1 MASPRPRQSSF
12 KKRQPVNRQISA
24 SKVRLISE
32 SGEQLGIVAI
42 EEAMKKASAASLDLV
57 QLASDSD
64 HPVCKLM
71 DYGKHLFDKKKQ
83 KSASRK
89 KQKRTQVKE
98 IKFRP
103 GTEENDY
110 KIKLKSIMRFI
121 QDGDKAKITMRFRGR
136 EMAHQNLGFGGG
148 ELLKRIETDLTDQAV
163 VEQEPQSEG
172 RQLVMVMSPAKKK
185 N

>member
-1 MASPRPRQSSF
+1 M
-12 KKRQPVNRQISA
+12 
-24 SKVRLISE
+24 
-32 SGEQLGIVAI
+32 GIVAI
-42 EEAMKKASAASLDLV
+42 EEAMKKATAASLDLV
-57 QLASDSD
+57 QLANDSE

-83 KSASRK
+83 KSASKK
-89 KQKRTQVKE
+89 KQKRTQIKE

-110 KIKLKSIMRFI
+110 QIKLKSITRFI

-136 EMAHQNLGFGGG
+136 EMMHQDLGL
-148 ELLKRIETDLTDQAV
+148 ELLKRIETDLSDQAV

-172 RQLVMVMSPAKKK
+172 RQLVMVMSPAKRK

>member
-1 MASPRPRQSSF
+1 
-12 KKRQPVNRQISA
+12 
-24 SKVRLISE
+24 
-32 SGEQLGIVAI
+32 
-42 EEAMKKASAASLDLV
+42 MKKASAASLDLV
-57 QLASDSD
+57 QLANDSD

-136 EMAHQNLGFGGG
+136 EMAHQNLGF
-148 ELLKRIETDLTDQAV
+148 ELLKRIETDLSDQAV

>member
-1 MASPRPRQSSF
+1 
-12 KKRQPVNRQISA
+12 
-24 SKVRLISE
+24 
-32 SGEQLGIVAI
+32 
-42 EEAMKKASAASLDLV
+42 MKKASAASLDLV
-57 QLASDSD
+57 QLANDSE

-83 KSASRK
+83 KSASKK
-89 KQKRTQVKE
+89 KQKRTQLKE

-110 KIKLKSIMRFI
+110 QIKLKSITRFI

-136 EMAHQNLGFGGG
+136 EMAHQNLGF
-148 ELLKRIETDLTDQAV
+148 ELLKRIEADLSDQAI

-172 RQLVMVMSPAKKK
+172 RQLVMVMSPLKKK

>member
-1 MASPRPRQSSF
+1 
-12 KKRQPVNRQISA
+12 
-24 SKVRLISE
+24 
-32 SGEQLGIVAI
+32 
-42 EEAMKKASAASLDLV
+42 MKKASATKLDLV
-57 QLASDSD
+57 QLANDSD

-83 KSASRK
+83 KSASKK

-136 EMAHQNLGFGGG
+136 EMAHQNLGF
-148 ELLKRIETDLTDQAV
+148 ELLKRIETDLSDQAV

>member
-1 MASPRPRQSSF
+1 
-12 KKRQPVNRQISA
+12 
-24 SKVRLISE
+24 
-32 SGEQLGIVAI
+32 
-42 EEAMKKASAASLDLV
+42 MKKASAASLDLV
-57 QLASDSD
+57 QLANDSD

-83 KSASRK
+83 KSASKK

-136 EMAHQNLGFGGG
+136 EMAHQGLGF
-148 ELLKRIETDLTDQAV
+148 ELLKRIEADLSDQAV
-163 VEQEPQSEG
+163 VEQEPQSE
-172 RQLVMVMSPAKKK
+172 
-185 N
+185 

>member
-1 MASPRPRQSSF
+1 
-12 KKRQPVNRQISA
+12 
-24 SKVRLISE
+24 
-32 SGEQLGIVAI
+32 
-42 EEAMKKASAASLDLV
+42 MKKASAASLDLV
-57 QLASDSD
+57 QLANDSE

-83 KSASRK
+83 KSASKK
-89 KQKRTQVKE
+89 KQKRTQIKE
-98 IKFRP
+98 VKFRP

-110 KIKLKSIMRFI
+110 QIKLKSITRFI

-136 EMAHQNLGFGGG
+136 EMAHQNLGF
-148 ELLKRIETDLTDQAV
+148 ELLKRIETDLSDQAV

>member
-1 MASPRPRQSSF
+1 
-12 KKRQPVNRQISA
+12 
-24 SKVRLISE
+24 
-32 SGEQLGIVAI
+32 
-42 EEAMKKASAASLDLV
+42 MKKASAASLDLV
-57 QLASDSD
+57 QLANDSD

-83 KSASRK
+83 KSASKK

-110 KIKLKSIMRFI
+110 KIKLRSIMRFI
-121 QDGDKAKITMRFRGR
+121 HDGDKAKITMRFRGR
-136 EMAHQNLGFGGG
+136 EMAHQNLGL
-148 ELLKRIETDLTDQAV
+148 ELLKRIEMDLSDQAV

>member
-1 MASPRPRQSSF
+1 
-12 KKRQPVNRQISA
+12 
-24 SKVRLISE
+24 
-32 SGEQLGIVAI
+32 
-42 EEAMKKASAASLDLV
+42 MKKASAASLDLV
-57 QLASDSD
+57 QLANDSD

-83 KSASRK
+83 KSASKK

-136 EMAHQNLGFGGG
+136 EMAHQNLGL
-148 ELLKRIETDLTDQAV
+148 ELLKRIETDLSDQAV

>member
-1 MASPRPRQSSF
+1 
-12 KKRQPVNRQISA
+12 
-24 SKVRLISE
+24 
-32 SGEQLGIVAI
+32 
-42 EEAMKKASAASLDLV
+42 MKKASAASLDLV
-57 QLASDSD
+57 QLANDSD

-136 EMAHQNLGFGGG
+136 EMAHQNLGL
-148 ELLKRIETDLTDQAV
+148 ELLKRIETDLSDQAV

>member
-1 MASPRPRQSSF
+1 
-12 KKRQPVNRQISA
+12 
-24 SKVRLISE
+24 
-32 SGEQLGIVAI
+32 
-42 EEAMKKASAASLDLV
+42 MKKASAASLDLV
-57 QLASDSD
+57 QLANDSE

-83 KSASRK
+83 KSASKK
-89 KQKRTQVKE
+89 KQKKTQIKE

-110 KIKLKSIMRFI
+110 QIKLKSITRFI

-136 EMAHQNLGFGGG
+136 EMMHQDLGL
-148 ELLKRIETDLTDQAV
+148 ELLKRIETDLSDQAI

>member
-1 MASPRPRQSSF
+1 
-12 KKRQPVNRQISA
+12 
-24 SKVRLISE
+24 
-32 SGEQLGIVAI
+32 
-42 EEAMKKASAASLDLV
+42 MKKASAASLDLV

-136 EMAHQNLGFGGG
+136 EMAHQNLGF
-148 ELLKRIETDLTDQAV
+148 ELLKRIETDLSDQAV

>member
-1 MASPRPRQSSF
+1 
-12 KKRQPVNRQISA
+12 
-24 SKVRLISE
+24 
-32 SGEQLGIVAI
+32 
-42 EEAMKKASAASLDLV
+42 MKKASAASLDLV
-57 QLASDSD
+57 QLANDSD

-136 EMAHQNLGFGGG
+136 EMAHQNLGL
-148 ELLKRIETDLTDQAV
+148 ELLKRIETDLSDQAV

-172 RQLVMVMSPAKKK
+172 RQLVMVMSPAKK
-185 N
+185 NN

>member
-1 MASPRPRQSSF
+1 MNQ
-12 KKRQPVNRQISA
+12 QISA

-57 QLASDSD
+57 QLANESE

-83 KSASRK
+83 KSASKK
-89 KQKRTQVKE
+89 KQKRTQIKE

-110 KIKLKSIMRFI
+110 QIKLKSITRFI

-136 EMAHQNLGFGGG
+136 EMMHQDLGL
-148 ELLKRIETDLTDQAV
+148 ELLKRIETDLSDQAV

>member
-1 MASPRPRQSSF
+1 
-12 KKRQPVNRQISA
+12 
-24 SKVRLISE
+24 
-32 SGEQLGIVAI
+32 
-42 EEAMKKASAASLDLV
+42 MKKATDASLDLV
-57 QLASDSD
+57 QLANDSE

-83 KSASRK
+83 KSASKK

-110 KIKLKSIMRFI
+110 QIKLKSIIRFI

-136 EMAHQNLGFGGG
+136 EMMHQDLGL
-148 ELLKRIETDLTDQAV
+148 ELLKRIETDLSDQAV
-163 VEQEPQSEG
+163 VC
-172 RQLVMVMSPAKKK
+172 LLYTSPSPRD
-185 N
+185 

>member
-1 MASPRPRQSSF
+1 
-12 KKRQPVNRQISA
+12 
-24 SKVRLISE
+24 
-32 SGEQLGIVAI
+32 
-42 EEAMKKASAASLDLV
+42 MKKATAASLDLV
-57 QLASDSD
+57 QLANDSE

-83 KSASRK
+83 KSASKK
-89 KQKRTQVKE
+89 KQKRTQIKE

-110 KIKLKSIMRFI
+110 QIKLKSIIRFI

-136 EMAHQNLGFGGG
+136 EMMHQDLGL
-148 ELLKRIETDLTDQAV
+148 ELLKRIETDLSDQAV

-172 RQLVMVMSPAKKK
+172 RQLVMVMSPAKRK

>member
-1 MASPRPRQSSF
+1 
-12 KKRQPVNRQISA
+12 V
-24 SKVRLISE
+24 
-32 SGEQLGIVAI
+32 VAI

-57 QLASDSD
+57 QLANDSD

-83 KSASRK
+83 KSASKK
-89 KQKRTQVKE
+89 KQKRTQLKE

-110 KIKLKSIMRFI
+110 QIKLKSIMRFI

-136 EMAHQNLGFGGG
+136 EMAHQNLGF
-148 ELLKRIETDLTDQAV
+148 ELLKRIETDLFDQAV

>member
-1 MASPRPRQSSF
+1 M
-12 KKRQPVNRQISA
+12 
-24 SKVRLISE
+24 
-32 SGEQLGIVAI
+32 GIVAI

-57 QLASDSD
+57 QLANDSE

-83 KSASRK
+83 KSASKK
-89 KQKRTQVKE
+89 KQKRTQIKE

-110 KIKLKSIMRFI
+110 QIKLKSITRFI

-136 EMAHQNLGFGGG
+136 EMMHQDLGL
-148 ELLKRIETDLTDQAV
+148 ELLKRIETDLSDQAV

>member
-1 MASPRPRQSSF
+1 M
-12 KKRQPVNRQISA
+12 
-24 SKVRLISE
+24 ISE

-57 QLASDSD
+57 QLANDSE

-83 KSASRK
+83 KSASKK
-89 KQKRTQVKE
+89 KQKRTQIKE

-110 KIKLKSIMRFI
+110 QIKLKSITRFI

-136 EMAHQNLGFGGG
+136 EMMHQDLGL
-148 ELLKRIETDLTDQAV
+148 ELLKRIEMDLSDQAV

>member
-1 MASPRPRQSSF
+1 
-12 KKRQPVNRQISA
+12 
-24 SKVRLISE
+24 
-32 SGEQLGIVAI
+32 
-42 EEAMKKASAASLDLV
+42 MKKASAASLDLV
-57 QLASDSD
+57 QLANDAD

-83 KSASRK
+83 KSASKK
-89 KQKRTQVKE
+89 KQKRTQIKE

-110 KIKLKSIMRFI
+110 QIKLKSITRFI

-136 EMAHQNLGFGGG
+136 EMMHQDLGLD
-148 ELLKRIETDLTDQAV
+148 LLKRIETDLSDQAI

>member
-1 MASPRPRQSSF
+1 
-12 KKRQPVNRQISA
+12 
-24 SKVRLISE
+24 
-32 SGEQLGIVAI
+32 
-42 EEAMKKASAASLDLV
+42 MKKASAASLDLV
-57 QLASDSD
+57 QLANDSE

-83 KSASRK
+83 KSASKK
-89 KQKRTQVKE
+89 KQKRTQIKE
-98 IKFRP
+98 VKFRP

-110 KIKLKSIMRFI
+110 QIKLKSITRFI

-136 EMAHQNLGFGGG
+136 EMMHQDLGL
-148 ELLKRIETDLTDQAV
+148 ELLKRIENDLSDQAV

>member
-1 MASPRPRQSSF
+1 MNQ
-12 KKRQPVNRQISA
+12 QISA

-57 QLASDSD
+57 QLANDSE

-83 KSASRK
+83 KSASKK
-89 KQKRTQVKE
+89 KQKRTQIKE

-110 KIKLKSIMRFI
+110 QIKLKSITRFI

-136 EMAHQNLGFGGG
+136 EMMHQDLGL
-148 ELLKRIETDLTDQAV
+148 ELLKRIETDLSDQAV

>member
-1 MASPRPRQSSF
+1 MNQ
-12 KKRQPVNRQISA
+12 QISA

-57 QLASDSD
+57 QLANDSE

-83 KSASRK
+83 KSASKK
-89 KQKRTQVKE
+89 KQKRTQIKE

-110 KIKLKSIMRFI
+110 QIKLKSIIRFI

-136 EMAHQNLGFGGG
+136 EMMHQDLGL
-148 ELLKRIETDLTDQAV
+148 ELLKRIETDLSDQAV

>member
-1 MASPRPRQSSF
+1 
-12 KKRQPVNRQISA
+12 
-24 SKVRLISE
+24 
-32 SGEQLGIVAI
+32 
-42 EEAMKKASAASLDLV
+42 MKKASAASLDLV
-57 QLASDSD
+57 QLANDSD

-83 KSASRK
+83 KSASKK

-136 EMAHQNLGFGGG
+136 EMAHQNLGL
-148 ELLKRIETDLTDQAV
+148 ELLKRIEMDLSDQAV